1 VTCILTSD
9 RSVIPPPASPPW
21 PRALA
26 FPRKGVRLVREE
38 DAAAFVVDVAV
49 MLKLSGR
56 DPVITAENERWLFW
70 LGALMLDRFG
80 IGTTTTAGSTE
91 ADHV

>member
-1 VTCILTSD
+1 M
-9 RSVIPPPASPPW
+9 
-21 PRALA
+21 
-26 FPRKGVRLVREE
+26 VREE

-56 DPVITAENERWLFW
+56 DPVITAENERWLHR

-80 IGTTTTAGSTE
+80 ISARETTE
-91 ADHV
+91 ENDD

>member
-1 VTCILTSD
+1 
-9 RSVIPPPASPPW
+9 
-21 PRALA
+21 
-26 FPRKGVRLVREE
+26 LVREE

-56 DPVITAENERWLFW
+56 DPVITAENERWLHR

-80 IGTTTTAGSTE
+80 IGARDTTE
-91 ADHV
+91 DNDADSR

>member
-1 VTCILTSD
+1 
-9 RSVIPPPASPPW
+9 
-21 PRALA
+21 
-26 FPRKGVRLVREE
+26 LVREE

-56 DPVITAENERWLFW
+56 DPVITAENERWLHR

-80 IGTTTTAGSTE
+80 IGTARETE
-91 ADHV
+91 VRDEALHQDPG

>member
-1 VTCILTSD
+1 M
-9 RSVIPPPASPPW
+9 
-21 PRALA
+21 
-26 FPRKGVRLVREE
+26 VREE

-56 DPVITAENERWLFW
+56 DPVITAENERWLHR

-80 IGTTTTAGSTE
+80 ISGRKTTE
-91 ADHV
+91 ENDD

>member
-1 VTCILTSD
+1 M
-9 RSVIPPPASPPW
+9 
-21 PRALA
+21 
-26 FPRKGVRLVREE
+26 VREE

-56 DPVITAENERWLFW
+56 DPVITAENERHLYR

-80 IGTTTTAGSTE
+80 IGTARETTEENDG
-91 ADHV
+91 

>member
-1 VTCILTSD
+1 M
-9 RSVIPPPASPPW
+9 
-21 PRALA
+21 
-26 FPRKGVRLVREE
+26 VREE

-56 DPVITAENERWLFW
+56 DPVITAENERWLHR

-80 IGTTTTAGSTE
+80 IGARETTEGNN
-91 ADHV
+91 D

>member
-1 VTCILTSD
+1 
-9 RSVIPPPASPPW
+9 
-21 PRALA
+21 
-26 FPRKGVRLVREE
+26 LVREE

-56 DPVITAENERWLFW
+56 DPVITAANERWLHR

-80 IGTTTTAGSTE
+80 IGARDTTE
-91 ADHV
+91 DNDE